1 MVTKTIPS
9 KPKASKMEAELAAEE
24 DSLTPEQEAEARE
37 KAKSLVKKLADDKGK
52 LTTDLVSQYLTA
64 IGNFDLLTAE
74 QEVELAQKIES
85 GEKEIETFQEQL
97 NSFGY
102 KFQFITL
109 AGFHA
114 LNTSMFELASNYK
127 GGNMSSYVELQ
138 EKEFSLEEKGFT
150 SVKHQREVG
159 AGYFDKVSTII
170 SGGDASTLAL
180 EGSTEEEQF

>member
-1 MVTKTIPS
+1 MAYNCSPS
-9 KPKASKMEAELAAEE
+9 FNWKASL
-24 DSLTPEQEAEARE
+24 
-37 KAKSLVKKLADDKGK
+37 
-52 LTTDLVSQYLTA
+52 
-64 IGNFDLLTAE
+64 N
-74 QEVELAQKIES
+74 
-85 GEKEIETFQEQL
+85 EKEIETFQEQL

-150 SVKHQREVG
+150 SVKHQR
-159 AGYFDKVSTII
+159 
-170 SGGDASTLAL
+170 
-180 EGSTEEEQF
+180 